1 MDFEKVFHKFP
12 ASYTTAD
19 IELIKSAYFLAET
32 AHQGQTRASGLP
44 YISHCVGVANI
55 LLDIEVAPSLVVA
68 GLLHDVVLDT
78 SVTLDQIREQFGES
92 IAKFVEDLTLITSLP
107 HVSRGDQHIEER
119 TGPQTPDLNTGSRKA
134 EYVVETLRKMLL
146 AIGSDFRVIIVKLAD
161 RLHNMRTLKDMPLD
175 RQKRIAEDTLEIYA
189 PLANRLGIWQIK
201 WELEDLAFRYVNPE
215 EYNKIAEKLATQ
227 RLKRQEEIQSIIQR
241 LSAIL
246 EKSEVK
252 AVISGRPKHI
262 YSIYRK
268 MQRKDGNFEAIR
280 DLRAVRILVDDVET
294 CYKVLGIMHMQFT
307 PIPGEF
313 DDYIA
318 AKKPNNY
325 QSLHTTVIYKDGKPL
340 EIQIRTHEMHRNAE
354 FGVAAHW
361 RYKEKSALISDDYEQ
376 KVSLIRNLLSWS
388 QEVEEDTD
396 ALDGLPSDVFR
407 DRVYVITPRGDV
419 VDLPF
424 GSTPIDFAYQVHT
437 NVGHRCRGAK
447 VNGKLV
453 TLDYKLQTGD
463 KIEILTAN
471 RGGPSR
477 DWLNPSLEMV
487 KSARTRSKIKQWFKQ
502 QDRDQNLEHGK
513 MLIDKEFKRLGIGQ
527 IDLLEFLDYF
537 HVRSVEDLYVGIGTG
552 DIPIG
557 RLVNRIAETQNPPE
571 SETLELVPSIP
582 SRAKPG
588 DTVIVMGLKGL
599 ATIMARCCSPMPGD
613 EIIGY
618 ITRGRGATIHRS
630 DCPNILRVTD
640 KERLVKVDWGTEE
653 KTFPIPLQIKA
664 YDRQGLM
671 TDISNIISSEP
682 VRLIDLSLNNRQ
694 NLVVI
699 NLVLEISGISQ
710 LSRLLVRLENLPNV
724 IQAIRVRPG

>member
-1 MDFEKVFHKFP
+1 MDLDKVFHKFP

-19 IELIKSAYFLAET
+19 IELIKSAYLMAET
-32 AHQGQTRASGLP
+32 AHQGQTRASGVP
-44 YISHCVGVANI
+44 YVSHCVGVANI

-78 SVTLDQIREQFGES
+78 AVTLDQVREKFGDS

-107 HVSRGDQHIEER
+107 QVSRGDQHLDEQ
-119 TGPQTPDLNTGSRKA
+119 TGPLAPDLNTSSRKA

-161 RLHNMRTLKDMPLD
+161 RLHNMRTLKDMPAD

-227 RLKRQEEIQSIIQR
+227 RLKRQEEIQSIIR
-241 LSAIL
+241 GLSAVL

-262 YSIYRK
+262 FSIYRK
-268 MQRKDGNFEAIR
+268 MQRKDGNFESIR
-280 DLRAVRILVDDVET
+280 DLRAVRVLVDDIES

-388 QEVEEDTD
+388 QEVEDDSD
-396 ALDGLPSDVFR
+396 ALDGLPADVFR

-477 DWLNPSLEMV
+477 DWLNPSLGMV
-487 KSARTRSKIKQWFKQ
+487 QSSRTRSKIKQWFKQ

-527 IDLLEFLDYF
+527 IDLLEFLEYF
-537 HVRSVEDLYVGIGTG
+537 HVRTVDDLYVGIGTG

-571 SETLELVPSIP
+571 DETFELMPSIP
-582 SRAKPG
+582 SKAKPG

-599 ATIMARCCSPMPGD
+599 ATTMARCCRPMPGD

-630 DCPNILRVTD
+630 DCPNVLRVTD
-640 KERLVKVDWGTEE
+640 TNRLVRVDWGTEE

-710 LSRLLVRLENLPNV
+710 LSRLLARLENLPNV

>member
-1 MDFEKVFHKFP
+1 MDLEKVFHKFP

-19 IELIKSAYFLAET
+19 IDLIKSAYQLAET
-32 AHQGQTRASGLP
+32 AHHGQTRASGVP

-55 LLDIEVAPSLVVA
+55 LLDIEAAPSLVAA

-78 SVTLDQIREQFGES
+78 SVTVDQIREKFGET
-92 IAKFVEDLTLITSLP
+92 IAKLVEDLTLITSLP
-107 HVSRGDQHIEER
+107 QVSRGDQHPEEI
-119 TGPQTPDLNTGSRKA
+119 TGPQAPDLITGSRKT

-161 RLHNMRTLKDMPLD
+161 RLHNMRTLKDMPAD

-201 WELEDLAFRYVNPE
+201 WELEDLAFRYVNPV

-227 RLKRQEEIQSIIQR
+227 RLKRQEEIQSIIR
-241 LSAIL
+241 NLSALL

-262 YSIYRK
+262 FSIYRK

-280 DLRAVRILVDDVET
+280 DLRAVRILVDDVES
-294 CYKVLGIMHMQFT
+294 CYKVLGIVHMQFT

-354 FGVAAHW
+354 YGVAAHW
-361 RYKEKSALISDDYEQ
+361 RYKEKSALISEDYEQ
-376 KVSLIRNLLSWS
+376 KVSLIRNLLAWS
-388 QEVEEDTD
+388 QEVEENSD
-396 ALDGLPSDVFR
+396 AQDGLPSDVFR

-463 KIEILTAN
+463 KVEILTAN

-477 DWLNPSLEMV
+477 DWLNPSLGMV

-502 QDRDQNLEHGK
+502 QDREQNLEHGK
-513 MLIDKEFKRLGIGQ
+513 LLIEKEFKRLGIGQ

-537 HVRSVEDLYVGIGTG
+537 HVRTLDDLYVGIGTG

-571 SETLELVPSIP
+571 DETFELMPSIP
-582 SRAKPG
+582 SKAKPG
-588 DTVIVMGLKGL
+588 DTVTVMGLKGL
-599 ATIMARCCSPMPGD
+599 ATTMARCCSPMPGD

-630 DCPNILRVTD
+630 DCPNVLRVTD

-671 TDISNIISSEP
+671 PDISNIISSEP

-710 LSRLLVRLENLPNV
+710 LSRLLARLENLPNV

>member
-407 DRVYVITPRGDV
+407 DRVYVITPKGDV

-599 ATIMARCCSPMPGD
+599 ATTMARCCSPMPGD

>member
-12 ASYTTAD
+12 AAYTSAD
-19 IELIKSAYFLAET
+19 IDLIKSAYVMAEE
-32 AHQGQTRASGLP
+32 AHRGQKRASGVP

-78 SVTLDQIREQFGES
+78 AVTLDQIREKFGDT
-92 IAKFVEDLTLITSLP
+92 IAKFVEDLTMITSLP
-107 HVSRGDQHIEER
+107 QVSRGDQHPEEI
-119 TGPQTPDLNTGSRKA
+119 TGPLLPDLATDSRKA
-134 EYVVETLRKMLL
+134 DYVMETLRKLLL

-161 RLHNMRTLKDMPLD
+161 RLHNMRTLKDMPPE

-227 RLKRQEEIQSIIQR
+227 RIKRQEEINAIIAN
-241 LSAIL
+241 LTSLL

-252 AVISGRPKHI
+252 AVITGRPKHI

-268 MQRKDGNFEAIR
+268 MQRKDGNFDAIR

-294 CYKVLGIMHMQFT
+294 CYKVLGIMHMHFT
-307 PIPGEF
+307 YIPGEF

-361 RYKEKSALISDDYEQ
+361 RYKEKSGLISDDYEQ

-388 QEVEEDTD
+388 QEVEEDSDET
-396 ALDGLPSDVFR
+396 GVLPADLFG
-407 DRVYVITPRGDV
+407 DRVYVITPKGDV
-419 VDLPF
+419 IDLPS
-424 GSTPIDFAYQVHT
+424 GSTPIDFAYMVHT

-453 TLDYKLQTGD
+453 PLDYQLQTGD

-477 DWLNPSLEMV
+477 DWLNPSLGLV

-502 QDRDQNLEHGK
+502 QDREQNLEHGK
-513 MLIDKEFKRLGIGQ
+513 LLIEKEFKRLGIGQ

-537 HVRSVEDLYVGIGTG
+537 HVRTLDDLYVGIGCG

-557 RLVNRIAETQNPPE
+557 RLVNRIAETQHAPE
-571 SETLELVPSIP
+571 TETIKLVPTIP
-582 SRAKPG
+582 SKAKPG

-599 ATIMARCCSPMPGD
+599 ATTMARCCNPMPGD

-630 DCPNILRVTD
+630 DCPNVLRVID

-671 TDISNIISSEP
+671 TDISAIISSEP

-710 LSRLLVRLENLPNV
+710 LSRLLARLENLPNV

>member
-599 ATIMARCCSPMPGD
+599 ATTMARCCSPMPGD

-724 IQAIRVRPG
+724 LQAIRVRPG

>member
-241 LSAIL
+241 LSTIL

-599 ATIMARCCSPMPGD
+599 ATTMARCCSPMPGD

>member
-1 MDFEKVFHKFP
+1 MDLEKVFHKFP

-19 IELIKSAYFLAET
+19 IDLIKSAYLLAES
-32 AHQGQTRASGLP
+32 AHGEQTRASGAP
-44 YISHCVGVANI
+44 YITHCVGVANI

-78 SVTLDQIREQFGES
+78 PVTLEQIRSTFGES
-92 IAKFVEDLTLITSLP
+92 IAKFVEDLTRITSLP
-107 HVSRGDQHIEER
+107 QVTRADQHPEEI
-119 TGPQTPDLNTGSRKA
+119 TSLQTTEPLSDSRKN
-134 EYVVETLRKMLL
+134 EYVMETLRKMLL
-146 AIGSDFRVIIVKLAD
+146 AIGSDFRVIVVKLAD
-161 RLHNMRTLKDMPLD
+161 RLHNMRTLKDMPPD
-175 RQKRIAEDTLEIYA
+175 KQKRIAEDTLEIYA

-201 WELEDLAFRYVNPE
+201 WELEDLAFRYVNPD

-227 RLKRQEEIQSIIQR
+227 RQKRQDEINAIIKG
-241 LSAIL
+241 LTALL

-252 AVISGRPKHI
+252 AIISGRPKHI
-262 YSIYRK
+262 FSIYRK
-268 MQRKDGNFEAIR
+268 MQRKDGNFDAIR
-280 DLRAVRILVDDVET
+280 DLRAVRILVDDVES
-294 CYKVLGIMHMQFT
+294 CYKVLGIVHMQFT

-325 QSLHTTVIYKDGKPL
+325 QSLHTTVVYRDGKPL

-354 FGVAAHW
+354 YGVAAHW

-388 QEVEEDTD
+388 QEVEDNTD
-396 ALDGLPSDVFR
+396 ALDGLPADVFR

-419 VDLPF
+419 VDLPY

-437 NVGHRCRGAK
+437 TVGHRCRGAK

-453 TLDYKLQTGD
+453 TLDYQLQTGD

-477 DWLNPSLEMV
+477 DWLNPNLGLV
-487 KSARTRSKIKQWFKQ
+487 KNSRTRSKIKQWFKQ
-502 QDRDQNLEHGK
+502 QDREQNLEHGK
-513 MLIDKEFKRLGIGQ
+513 VLIEKEFKRLGIGQ
-527 IDLLEFLDYF
+527 LNLEEFLDDF
-537 HVRSVEDLYVGIGTG
+537 HVRTVDDLYVGIGCG

-557 RLVNRIAETQNPPE
+557 RLVNRIAETLHPPE
-571 SETLELVPSIP
+571 LETLEIVPALP

-588 DTVIVMGLKGL
+588 DAVTVMGLKGL
-599 ATIMARCCSPMPGD
+599 ATTMARCCRPMPGD

-630 DCPNILRVTD
+630 DCPNVLRVTETD
-640 KERLVKVDWGTEE
+640 RLVKVDWGTEE
-653 KTFPIPLQIKA
+653 KTYPIPLQIKA
-664 YDRQGLM
+664 YERQGLIS
-671 TDISNIISSEP
+671 DISAIISSEP
-682 VRLIDLSLNNRQ
+682 VRLINLSLNNRQ
-694 NLVVI
+694 NLVII
-699 NLVLEISGISQ
+699 NLILEISGISQ
-710 LSRLLVRLENLPNV
+710 LSRLLARLENLPNV